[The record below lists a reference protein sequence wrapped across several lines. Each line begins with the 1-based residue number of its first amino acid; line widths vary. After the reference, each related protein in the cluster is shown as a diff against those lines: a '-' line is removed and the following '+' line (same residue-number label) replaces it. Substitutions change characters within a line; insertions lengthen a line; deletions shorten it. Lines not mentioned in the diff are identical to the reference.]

1 MAKEQPRQE
10 QPGGL
15 HRRAEE
21 ALSRKMTGEPC
32 TMPEEDV
39 RVLVHELQ
47 VHQIELEM
55 QNEELKRANAMVEEA
70 RNRYA
75 DLYEFAPV
83 GYLTLDEKGL
93 VLEANLTIVRQLGI
107 ERASLINYPF
117 SLYIAPLDRS
127 VFSSHMNKVVTSKQ
141 RQSCQIGLMAKS
153 GGDYHAFLDSIF
165 VEDSSGKK
173 LCRITVTDITER
185 KRAEEELRAVYAH
198 ARSLIEAS
206 LDPLVTISPS
216 GKITDVNTATE
227 TVIGRDRKDLIGADF
242 SSYFTEPEKARNGYQ
257 QVLHEG
263 SVQDCPLEIRHRD
276 GHLTSVLYN
285 ASLYRDDSGQVLGI
299 FAATRDITARKKAE
313 DELRRSE
320 HFIQR
325 INDMLPDVL
334 YLFDVVEHRN
344 VYANQQS
351 ERLLGYTSEQMKERG
366 AAFFQEV
373 FHPEDVRILI
383 ELREQVGALK
393 DGEIIEKEFRIKHGL
408 SGEYRWVRSQAVVF
422 ERTPDGLPRLI
433 LCIARDITPNKIA
446 DENLRAAERLFRE
459 FAENAGAIFWISTP
473 GFDKFLPESVSL

>member
-1 MAKEQPRQE
+1 
-10 QPGGL
+10 
-15 HRRAEE
+15 
-21 ALSRKMTGEPC
+21 
-32 TMPEEDV
+32 MPEEDV

-47 VHQIELEM
+47 VHQIELEI

-107 ERASLINYPF
+107 ERSSLINYPF
-117 SLYIAPLDRS
+117 PLYIAPVDRS
-127 VFSSHMNKVVTSKQ
+127 VFSSHLNKVVTSKQ

-153 GGDYHAFLDSIF
+153 GGDYYAFLDSIF
-165 VEDSSGKK
+165 VEDSNGNKS
-173 LCRITVTDITER
+173 CRITVT
-185 KRAEEELRAVYAH
+185 
-198 ARSLIEAS
+198 
-206 LDPLVTISPS
+206 
-216 GKITDVNTATE
+216 
-227 TVIGRDRKDLIGADF
+227 
-242 SSYFTEPEKARNGYQ
+242 
-257 QVLHEG
+257 
-263 SVQDCPLEIRHRD
+263 
-276 GHLTSVLYN
+276 
-285 ASLYRDDSGQVLGI
+285 
-299 FAATRDITARKKAE
+299 DITARKKAE

-334 YLFDVVEHRN
+334 HLFDVVEHRN

-373 FHPEDVRILI
+373 SHPEDVHILI
-383 ELREQVGALK
+383 ELSEQVGALK

-408 SGEYRWVRSQAVVF
+408 SGEYRWLRSQAVVF

-433 LCIARDITPNKIA
+433 LCIARDITPNRIA

-473 GFDKFLPESVSL
+473 GFDKFLYISPAYERIWQCSCESIMENACLWFEPIHPEDRPLVSEAMKANQEGGSTVEFRIIRPDGSLRWIRNRAFSLGG